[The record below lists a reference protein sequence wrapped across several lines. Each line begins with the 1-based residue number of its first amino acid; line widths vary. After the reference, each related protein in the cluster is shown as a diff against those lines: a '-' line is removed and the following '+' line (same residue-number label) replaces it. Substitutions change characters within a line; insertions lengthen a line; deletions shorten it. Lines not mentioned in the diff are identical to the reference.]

1 VWLQGGD
8 TQRKIHRK
16 SGIHVRVKRLIDGRL
31 NDKERKYIKTNS
43 QTKVARFVRNR
54 EKRGRDVLLVSGF
67 V

>member
-1 VWLQGGD
+1 M
-8 TQRKIHRK
+8 I
-16 SGIHVRVKRLIDGRL
+16 
-31 NDKERKYIKTNS
+31 KERKYIKTDS